1 MVKAKHTPLRL
12 AKVVFYLS
20 TGNYGWYFRRQRQTL
35 SFRCSMLP
43 VVWLSRVLE
52 SDNSAGPS
60 DPKRTR
66 SRRKSY
72 VKSFRS
78 EWLSLP
84 EFKGWLEEH
93 TTTEAKC
100 KACGVVVKCGKSDLH
115 KHSRTA
121 KHEAAI
127 KTFNATTSVA
137 MLFNKVCAENDP
149 VKIAEVKMAAF
160 FAAHNVAFETVDH
173 LIPLLKDI
181 SESKIL
187 DKVTLGRKKCTNI
200 VKNILA
206 RVETEELA
214 QTLRETT
221 FSILIDESTDVSN
234 QKQLCVLA
242 WYVDPSSG
250 KVKTELL
257 ELVQVNAADG
267 TAENVFSSLR
277 ECLEAK
283 GIPLKN
289 IIGLAC
295 DNASVMVGRHNSVMT
310 RLMEVNENLI
320 VIWCICHSANFA
332 ASAATACLPRT
343 LEEMLHN
350 IINYMFQ
357 GVQRDLP
364 SSRRFK
370 SFSRW
375 RSTSF

>member
-1 MVKAKHTPLRL
+1 M
-12 AKVVFYLS
+12 
-20 TGNYGWYFRRQRQTL
+20 
-35 SFRCSMLP
+35 
-43 VVWLSRVLE
+43 VWLSRVLTME

-100 KACGVVVKCGKSDLH
+100 KACGVIVKCGKSDLR

-121 KHEAAI
+121 KHEAAV
-127 KTFNATTSVA
+127 KTFNATTSVTK
-137 MLFNKVCAENDP
+137 LFHKVCAENDP

-221 FSILIDESTDVSN
+221 FSILIDESTDVSS
-234 QKQLCVLA
+234 Q
-242 WYVDPSSG
+242 
-250 KVKTELL
+250 
-257 ELVQVNAADG
+257 
-267 TAENVFSSLR
+267 
-277 ECLEAK
+277 
-283 GIPLKN
+283 
-289 IIGLAC
+289 
-295 DNASVMVGRHNSVMT
+295 
-310 RLMEVNENLI
+310 
-320 VIWCICHSANFA
+320 
-332 ASAATACLPRT
+332 
-343 LEEMLHN
+343 
-350 IINYMFQ
+350 
-357 GVQRDLP
+357 
-364 SSRRFK
+364 
-370 SFSRW
+370 
-375 RSTSF
+375 

>member
-1 MVKAKHTPLRL
+1 
-12 AKVVFYLS
+12 
-20 TGNYGWYFRRQRQTL
+20 
-35 SFRCSMLP
+35 
-43 VVWLSRVLE
+43 
-52 SDNSAGPS
+52 
-60 DPKRTR
+60 
-66 SRRKSY
+66 
-72 VKSFRS
+72 
-78 EWLSLP
+78 
-84 EFKGWLEEH
+84 
-93 TTTEAKC
+93 
-100 KACGVVVKCGKSDLH
+100 
-115 KHSRTA
+115 
-121 KHEAAI
+121 
-127 KTFNATTSVA
+127 
-137 MLFNKVCAENDP
+137 
-149 VKIAEVKMAAF
+149 MAAF

-221 FSILIDESTDVSN
+221 FSILIDESTDVSS

-242 WYVDPSSG
+242 RYVDPSSG

-257 ELVQVNAADG
+257 ELVQINAADG

-320 VIWCICHSANFA
+320 VIRCICHSAHLA

-343 LEEMLHN
+343 LEEMLYN
-350 IINYMFQ
+350 IVNYVSGSAKRSAILQKIQELFQMEKHKLLKPSNTRWLALINCVNRLLEQWVAVEHF
-357 GVQRDLP
+357 P
-364 SSRRFK
+364 CC
-370 SFSRW
+370 
-375 RSTSF
+375 TC